1 MSHLYFDWLTSFH
14 AKDIT
19 DLGIKINVVFVI
31 IWRSIFLSWQF
42 KMKISC
48 IVKCFCANNWQN
60 WTRTLKLNFIVPA
73 LIANSCFNISEMI
86 SGGTVWAALCSCP
99 EKWSCCLFA
108 APADMGL
115 HNTLSWWYTQ
125 SILQPDMGQ
134 AKDVFYT
141 SGWKLTS
148 CFRLCPCKGL
158 VWLGSEHG
166 SDFCILL
173 EYCNVLIKE
182 S

>member
-1 MSHLYFDWLTSFH
+1 MSNLYFDWLTSFH
-14 AKDIT
+14 AKDIA

-31 IWRSIFLSWQF
+31 FWRSSFFILA
-42 KMKISC
+42 
-48 IVKCFCANNWQN
+48 VQN
-60 WTRTLKLNFIVPA
+60 ENQLYHEMLLCQQLAKLNQNTEIKLYSA
-73 LIANSCFNISEMI
+73 SSANSYFNISEMI
-86 SGGTVWAALCSCP
+86 SGGTVWAALCSYP
-99 EKWSCCLFA
+99 VKGSCCLFA
-108 APADMGL
+108 APADKGL

-134 AKDVFYT
+134 TKDVFYT

-148 CFRLCPCKGL
+148 CFRLCPRKGL

-166 SDFCILL
+166 RDFCILL
-173 EYCNVLIKE
+173 EFCNVLIKE